1 MGYIWF
7 RAGKMGFFLVFFPW
21 EFLERTAGVEG
32 RKLRK
37 SQNFFGIRTP
47 ILEFF
52 WEFLGMRARSVP
64 AFPSSGSG
72 MEEIENPQV
81 FMGIKPQSWNI
92 LGIFFGIRASPGLA
106 PGLSLLVQEHQAQE
120 MHQELQQHRQHR
132 VQVENIGQRPLLG
145 KSFQRLE
152 KKKKGIKIKI

>member
-52 WEFLGMRARSVP
+52 WEFLGIRARSVP

-92 LGIFFGIRASPGLA
+92 LGIFFWDQGLTWARSWPEPPGTGTPSSGNA
-106 PGLSLLVQEHQAQE
+106 PGIAAAPSAPCT
-120 MHQELQQHRQHR
+120 
-132 VQVENIGQRPLLG
+132 G
-145 KSFQRLE
+145 
-152 KKKKGIKIKI
+152 